1 MLRRD
6 ESPAPRLI
14 GEGVYPGSDEVR
26 SRYLMDVF
34 NQVNSIVKKKE
45 KRKRRLLREARRLQ
59 KETDDQISLMREIEK
74 IEAEY
79 EGQIRERVR
88 ELREKIEQEKRNS
101 QIIVSEEEEED
112 GSEERRSIKN
122 MKRIESAEKVVSND
136 IDFSKITRKKFVN
149 NKYKVEKSPNNQ
161 RVTLD
166 LITSQTVG

>member
-59 KETDDQISLMREIEK
+59 KETDD
-74 IEAEY
+74 
-79 EGQIRERVR
+79 
-88 ELREKIEQEKRNS
+88 
-101 QIIVSEEEEED
+101 
-112 GSEERRSIKN
+112 
-122 MKRIESAEKVVSND
+122 
-136 IDFSKITRKKFVN
+136 
-149 NKYKVEKSPNNQ
+149 
-161 RVTLD
+161 
-166 LITSQTVG
+166 